1 MELDR
6 HRLEAVDDLLAREA
20 IRACLVRYT
29 RGIDRHDAALCG
41 LGVTLVFAHSAIRH
55 LEAGNLKVLL
65 PDWQPYA
72 GATLETNKVFLW
84 YPQRAYVPYNVRVLV
99 DFLTARFR
107 DHARFAFDLHKWAAS

>member
-1 MELDR
+1 LPRGRVTISEQYD
-6 HRLEAVDDLLAREA
+6 AVM
-20 IRACLVRYT
+20 
-29 RGIDRHDAALCG
+29 DAALCG